1 MKLFVCLLL
10 VGLLSLPQA
19 VWAATPK
26 TEDERADRIPESA
39 CMVLDDG
46 NLACAGGDPE
56 LAQAAQH
63 FLQERAD
70 ALRAKPDPTEDER
83 KLLKEFDRMLSADT
97 QVITIKPAP
106 H

>member
-1 MKLFVCLLL
+1 MKLFVRLLL
-10 VGLLSLPQA
+10 AGLCSLPQA
-19 VWAATPK
+19 VWAATPE
-26 TEDERADRIPESA
+26 TEDKQADRLPGSA

-83 KLLKEFDRMLSADT
+83 KLLKEYDRMLSGDT
-97 QVITIKPAP
+97 QIITIKPTP
-106 H
+106 Y